1 MLPGC
6 SRENPFPSIQIW
18 ILCYSSFLAVTQA
31 QHTDLY
37 LQKKKKKQKTFAGE
51 THPKSHA
58 VMLCHLWSCRKRC
71 NQVRQVSCE
80 VFASLLPAMIKWSIK
95 PGERT
100 PSPPSINAKMW
111 LISRFEAHLAADV
124 NDSRLAGAFGV
135 IPAFHLG
142 WKWAGWWV
150 WRRKHRP
157 SPLAPIYKI
166 TYKSTQS
173 VPSVMSS
180 STALSYR
187 NNRKSTKTEP
197 GSCLFST
204 WSRLSVC
211 WL

>member
-37 LQKKKKKQKTFAGE
+37 LQKKKPFAGE
-51 THPKSHA
+51 THLKSHA

-71 NQVRQVSCE
+71 NHVRQVSCE

-111 LISRFEAHLAADV
+111 PHFPLWSTFSCRREWLQACRSVQCDTSFPFRMKM
-124 NDSRLAGAFGV
+124 SRLVSVEEKAKAQ
-135 IPAFHLG
+135 
-142 WKWAGWWV
+142 
-150 WRRKHRP
+150 
-157 SPLAPIYKI
+157 SPCSNIQNHI
-166 TYKSTQS
+166 
-173 VPSVMSS
+173 
-180 STALSYR
+180 
-187 NNRKSTKTEP
+187 
-197 GSCLFST
+197 
-204 WSRLSVC
+204 
-211 WL
+211 